1 MFGSTYF
8 FKIFVYF
15 LAALDLGCCLLCC
28 GERVSLVAAS
38 WHWISVAACSVVASG
53 SLWLQQAGTGSWLL
67 PALLWR
73 AGFSGCSKL
82 ALDLSCCL
90 LCRGERVSLVA
101 ASWLPLA
108 VASVAAERGLWR
120 MDSVAAWHL

>member
-38 WHWISVAACSVVASG
+38 W
-53 SLWLQQAGTGSWLL
+53 
-67 PALLWR
+67 
-73 AGFSGCSKL
+73 
-82 ALDLSCCL
+82 
-90 LCRGERVSLVA
+90 
-101 ASWLPLA
+101 LPLA
-108 VASVAAERGLWR
+108 MASVAAERGLWR